1 MKRLIALHIPVW
13 LCMTILILSFVAVS
27 YVEAV

>member
-1 MKRLIALHIPVW
+1 MKRLIALRIPVW
-13 LCMTILILSFVAVS
+13 LCMTIVFLSFVVVS